1 MTDTQTKTTP
11 TITWDDF
18 MAINMVAGTITQAEI
33 NEKAKRP
40 AYKLWVDCG
49 PTLGIKQSSA
59 QITVHYNPEDLIGK
73 KVLCV
78 TNFEPMRIAGFKSEI
93 LVCGFYDEN
102 GDVILASA
110 DKDIHNGARL
120 A

>member
-1 MTDTQTKTTP
+1 MMSEMK

-18 MAINMVAGTITQAEI
+18 MAVNLVAGTITRAEV
-33 NEKAKRP
+33 NEKANRP

-49 PTLGIKQSSA
+49 DKLGVKQSSA
-59 QITVHYNPEDLIGK
+59 QITVHYTCDELVGK

-78 TNFEPMRIAGFKSEI
+78 TNFEPKRIAGFKSEI